1 MNVDYRV
8 ISIGTLAAHPL
19 WNESG
24 DVRTGY
30 ATTVLIESGDA
41 RILVNPS
48 LPAKILEAR
57 MSERSPLRCADITQV
72 FLTSFTVEHYRG
84 LAAIDDARWLVHEP
98 ERAAATAA
106 LAEQADRAAEIG
118 DADLIRR
125 VDEHRQ
131 LLERCEV
138 APDRLAAGVDL
149 FPLPGVTPGTCG
161 LIISLPGTTVL
172 VCGDA
177 VATIE
182 HLREGKVLPTCMD
195 IEQAGESFREAVEIA
210 DVLVPGRDNVTVN
223 PLRTL

>member
-1 MNVDYRV
+1 VLDYRV

-30 ATTVLIESGDA
+30 ATTVLISSGDA
-41 RILVNPS
+41 QVLVNPS
-48 LPAKILEAR
+48 LPGQILAAR
-57 MSERSPLRCADITQV
+57 LSERSPVKPEEITDV

-84 LAAIDDARWLVHEP
+84 LAALESARWHVHEP
-98 ERAAATAA
+98 ERTAA
-106 LAEQADRAAEIG
+106 GAALEDQMERARDIG
-118 DADLIRR
+118 DRELIAR

-131 LLERCEV
+131 LLAKCGT
-138 APDRLAAGVDL
+138 APDRLAPGIDL

-161 LIISLPGTTVL
+161 LILSLPGSTVL

-182 HLREGKVLPTCMD
+182 HLREGKVLPNCLD
-195 IEQAGESFREAVEIA
+195 IEQAGESFREAIEIA